1 MFPFILS
8 YRSRFPLLILS
19 VLAAGALTIG
29 GAAAQKP
36 DFAGKPGFAGQ
47 GAGKADKGE
56 RGRSEEAL
64 EHAKKQGKGK
74 GKKKG
79 IAKRDDKGKKK

>member
-1 MFPFILS
+1 MFQFLLS
-8 YRSRFPLLILS
+8 YRFRLPLLILS

-36 DFAGKPGFAGQ
+36 DFAGKPEFAGK
-47 GAGKADKGE
+47 GAGKAAKGE

-74 GKKKG
+74 KKG

>member
-19 VLAAGALTIG
+19 VLAVGALTIG

-36 DFAGKPGFAGQ
+36 DFAGKPGVAGQ

-74 GKKKG
+74 KKG
-79 IAKRDDKGKKK
+79 IGKRDEKGKKK

>member
-1 MFPFILS
+1 MSPFILS

-36 DFAGKPGFAGQ
+36 DFAGKPEFAGK
-47 GAGKADKGE
+47 GAGKAAKGE

-64 EHAKKQGKGK
+64 EHAKSQGK

-79 IAKRDDKGKKK
+79 IGKSGKKGKGKD